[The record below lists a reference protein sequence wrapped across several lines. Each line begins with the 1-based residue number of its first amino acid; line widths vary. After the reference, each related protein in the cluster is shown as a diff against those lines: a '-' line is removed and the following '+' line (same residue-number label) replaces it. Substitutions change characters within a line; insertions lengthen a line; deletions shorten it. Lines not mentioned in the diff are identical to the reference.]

1 MKAGIADAVM
11 EAADSVRHNKLRTVL
26 SLLGMIIGTASV
38 VAVMAAGAML
48 GREFIDQADAIGARL
63 IVVYNNWELSDYQAR
78 SVFMSNRDIESM
90 QAVAKDALFVRLNQ
104 ENRDAVRGSV
114 AKSVRVRGIDPGY
127 WDLWPRN
134 FSSGRRLTADDE
146 RNLAKVCVMTED
158 YALTFF
164 PDGGAIGSAVTIG
177 SFDYTVVGVVT
188 KPEKEGLM
196 GDGSDRE
203 MVFVPYASLERT
215 IDWSWAGS
223 PRVYELMVRAPSVA
237 RVPQTVSIIE
247 DYLIRTYGAV
257 EGKCR
262 FKVEAIEG
270 ALNAVRT
277 IFGAVTAIVAFIA
290 GISLLVSGIG
300 IMNVMLMA
308 VSERTREIG
317 IRKAIGAR
325 SVDIMLQFLVESLF
339 LCLSGGAA
347 GVLLGFGIAR
357 VVSMVAKWAF
367 VMPLSAPALALA
379 VSACVGLFFGL
390 APAKSAAG
398 LDPVEALSRE

>member
-1 MKAGIADAVM
+1 MNAGIVDAVL
-11 EAADSVRHNKLRTVL
+11 EAANSVRHNKLRTIL

-48 GREFIDQADAIGARL
+48 GKEFIDQADTIGARL
-63 IVVYNNWELSDYQAR
+63 IVVYNNWELEDYQAR
-78 SVFMSNRDIESM
+78 SVFMANRDIDAM
-90 QAVAKDALFVRLNQ
+90 QTIAKDAIIVRLNQ
-104 ENRDAVRGSV
+104 ENRDAVRGAV

-127 WDLWPRN
+127 WELWPRN
-134 FSSGRRLTADDE
+134 FSSGRRLTAGDE
-146 RNLAKVCVMTED
+146 ASLSKVCVLTED
-158 YALTFF
+158 YALSFF
-164 PDGGAIGSAVTIG
+164 PDGDALGSMITIG

-196 GDGSDRE
+196 GDGSNRE
-203 MVFVPYASLERT
+203 MVFVPYSVLERT

-223 PRVYELMVRAPSVA
+223 PRVFELMVRAPSVE

-270 ALNAVRT
+270 ALNAIRT

-325 SVDIMLQFLVESLF
+325 SQDILMQFLVESLF
-339 LCLSGGAA
+339 LCLSGGTA
-347 GVLLGFGIAR
+347 GIVLGFGIAR
-357 VVSMVAKWAF
+357 LVSMISKWAF
-367 VMPLSAPALALA
+367 VMPVSAPALALA
-379 VSACVGLFFGL
+379 VSAGVGLFFGL
-390 APAKSAAG
+390 APAKSAAN
-398 LDPVEALSRE
+398 LDPVVALSRE

>member
-1 MKAGIADAVM
+1 MKAGIADAIM
-11 EAADSVRHNKLRTVL
+11 EAADSVKQNKLRTVL

-78 SVFMSNRDIESM
+78 SVFMSNRDIEAM
-90 QAVAKDALFVRLNQ
+90 QTIASDALFVRLNQ
-104 ENRDAVRGSV
+104 ENKDAVRLSV
-114 AKSVRVRGIDPGY
+114 SKNVRVRGIDPGY
-127 WDLWPRN
+127 WELWPRN

-146 RNLAKVCVMTED
+146 KSLSKVCVLTED

-164 PDGGAIGSAVTIG
+164 PDGDALGSSLTLG

-203 MVFVPYASLERT
+203 MVFIPYAAMERT

-223 PRVYELMVRAPSVA
+223 PRVFELMVRAPSVE
-237 RVPQTVSIIE
+237 RVPHTVSIIE

-270 ALNAVRT
+270 ALNAIRT

-325 SVDIMLQFLVESLF
+325 SRDIMMQFLVESLF
-339 LCLSGGAA
+339 LCLSGGIT
-347 GVLLGFGIAR
+347 GIILGYGIAR
-357 VVSMVAKWAF
+357 VVALVAKWAF
-367 VMPLSAPALALA
+367 VMPLTAPVLALA

-390 APAKSAAG
+390 APAKSASR